1 MPRSAL
7 SRLSAVSS
15 AASRRT
21 CRNNYIVWHYIKIV
35 QPSTRCSTVS
45 RRFSLPQPALSST
58 FSLSLS
64 RTQAQRQYFC
74 TISILL
80 LHITQNAIYF
90 FKCSL
95 KFSTLSPR
103 THTHPARKRATKDNK
118 TENSKNSYNSN
129 SNNNGKQW
137 NLWSFGEFYA
147 FSALGRRIKCLHVD
161 LKVPPYLPL
170 LFVAPF
176 AKSFASVSQSP
187 SFLLLLLCCAPCYF
201 ACTLPGQLFCFSAQF
216 RLELQIFVY
225 LQLKCKDLL

>member
-35 QPSTRCSTVS
+35 EPSTRCSTLS
-45 RRFSLPQPALSST
+45 RRFSLAC
-58 FSLSLS
+58 FLSL
-64 RTQAQRQYFC
+64 F
-74 TISILL
+74 LPL
-80 LHITQNAIYF
+80 
-90 FKCSL
+90 SL
-95 KFSTLSPR
+95 
-103 THTHPARKRATKDNK
+103 THTSAATIFLHNFHFIIAHNPKCYLFFQVLVEVFHAFPTHTNPARKRKTKDNK
-118 TENSKNSYNSN
+118 TENSKSCNSK

-161 LKVPPYLPL
+161 LKSTLPTSL
-170 LFVAPF
+170 
-176 AKSFASVSQSP
+176 SVSWPHLPSP
-187 SFLLLLLCCAPCYF
+187 LHLFLSLLHFCFFFFCCAVLLPCYF

>member
-15 AASRRT
+15 SASRRT

-45 RRFSLPQPALSST
+45 RRFSLPQPA
-58 FSLSLS
+58 FSLPLTHSLS

-103 THTHPARKRATKDNK
+103 THTPSSKTKDNK
-118 TENSKNSYNSN
+118 TENSKSYNSN

-161 LKVPPYLPL
+161 LKVPPYLPPSL
-170 LFVAPF
+170 IRGPICQVLCICF
-176 AKSFASVSQSP
+176 SVSFISSSSAVLCSFLATLHALCPGSCFVLAP
-187 SFLLLLLCCAPCYF
+187 SFVWSCKS
-201 ACTLPGQLFCFSAQF
+201 LFICS
-216 RLELQIFVY
+216 
-225 LQLKCKDLL
+225 

>member
-35 QPSTRCSTVS
+35 EPSTRCSTLS
-45 RRFSLPQPALSST
+45 RRFSLACSLSL
-58 FSLSLS
+58 FLPLSLS
-64 RTQAQRQYFC
+64 RTLAQRQYFR

-103 THTHPARKRATKDNK
+103 THTQHENEKRKTTKQRTARAT
-118 TENSKNSYNSN
+118 TATATTMENSEIY
-129 SNNNGKQW
+129 GH
-137 NLWSFGEFYA
+137 
-147 FSALGRRIKCLHVD
+147 LGN
-161 LKVPPYLPL
+161 
-170 LFVAPF
+170 F
-176 AKSFASVSQSP
+176 
-187 SFLLLLLCCAPCYF
+187 
-201 ACTLPGQLFCFSAQF
+201 TLF
-216 RLELQIFVY
+216 RLWGAVLNAYMLI
-225 LQLKCKDLL
+225 

>member
-35 QPSTRCSTVS
+35 EPSTRCSTVS

-58 FSLSLS
+58 FSLSLTHTS
-64 RTQAQRQYFC
+64 AA
-74 TISILL
+74 TIF
-80 LHITQNAIYF
+80 LHNFHFIIAHNPKCYLF
-90 FKCSL
+90 FQVL
-95 KFSTLSPR
+95 VEVFHAFP
-103 THTHPARKRATKDNK
+103 THTHPARKRKTKDNK
-118 TENSKNSYNSN
+118 TENSKSYNSN

-161 LKVPPYLPL
+161 LKSPPPYLPL
-170 LFVAPF
+170 CSVAPF

-201 ACTLPGQLFCFSAQF
+201 ACTLPGQMFCFSAQF